1 MMSMCAPASH
11 DWRGL
16 RCPLLL
22 VTLKLALSEAEGLAQ
37 LDDPA
42 SVAELCR
49 YLRRR
54 RTGYVVS
61 VADGCWWLSW
71 HAAANSSLQE

>member
-1 MMSMCAPASH
+1 MSAPACH

-22 VTLKLALSEAEGLAQ
+22 VTLKLALAERDGLAQ
-37 LDDPA
+37 LDDPT
-42 SVAELCR
+42 SVADLCR

-54 RTGYVVS
+54 RIGYVVS
-61 VADGCWWLSW
+61 VNDGCWWLSW
-71 HAAANSSLQE
+71 QAAANPSLQE

>member
-1 MMSMCAPASH
+1 MYAPASH

-22 VTLKLALSEAEGLAQ
+22 VTLKLALAEAEGLAQ
-37 LDDPA
+37 LDDAP
-42 SVAELCR
+42 SVSEVTR

-54 RTGYVVS
+54 RIGYVVS
-61 VADGCWWLSW
+61 ATDGCWWLSW
-71 HAAANSSLQE
+71 HAAANPSLQE

>member
-1 MMSMCAPASH
+1 MSAPAGH

-22 VTLKLALSEAEGLAQ
+22 VTLKLALAEAEGLAQ
-37 LDDPA
+37 LDD
-42 SVAELCR
+42 VAAVNDVAR

-54 RTGYVVS
+54 RIGYVVS
-61 VADGCWWLSW
+61 GGDGLWWLSW
-71 HAAANSSLQE
+71 HAAANPSLQE